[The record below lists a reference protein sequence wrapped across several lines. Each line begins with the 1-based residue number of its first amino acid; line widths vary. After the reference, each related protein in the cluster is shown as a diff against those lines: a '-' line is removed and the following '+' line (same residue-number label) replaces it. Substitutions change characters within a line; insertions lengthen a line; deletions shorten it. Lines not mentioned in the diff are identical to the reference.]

1 LEGGEARTAFKTS
14 EIWSFTSMDSSST
27 GRANISERIE
37 YDDSDRYGFPRRGR
51 VRRRFVIAGRD

>member
-1 LEGGEARTAFKTS
+1 
-14 EIWSFTSMDSSST
+14 MDSSST